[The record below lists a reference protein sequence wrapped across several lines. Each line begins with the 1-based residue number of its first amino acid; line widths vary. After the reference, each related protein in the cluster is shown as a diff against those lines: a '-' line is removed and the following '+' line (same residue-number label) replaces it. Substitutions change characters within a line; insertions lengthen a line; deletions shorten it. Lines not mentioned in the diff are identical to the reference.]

1 MADVAATLTELRIE
15 DQTLAFTVSVT
26 GDAGGHAEVTTIVY
40 DAAGTERQRTD
51 LGSMSVGDI
60 WEAHLDLPRS
70 TLDDGDYGAWVYV
83 VTVAADERDGPSI
96 EQGVSFLVGRGRIYP
111 SREAADKRTFTT
123 PPTLSALR
131 LEGTWIVF
139 DMTNH
144 EAFDVE
150 VSHQLSVS
158 TAGLYDNY
166 QTFHGQELVRA
177 GATQQG
183 HYLLPD
189 HLADGRYDVLV
200 TIQNEGSDLMDPAI
214 ALIQVDG
221 NVITEVPMQ

>member
-1 MADVAATLTELRIE
+1 MANVAATLSNLRIE
-15 DQTLAFTVSVT
+15 DQTLAFDLSVT
-26 GDAGGHAEVTTIVY
+26 GDVGGYGETTMIVY

-51 LGSMSVGDI
+51 LGSMSVGEI
-60 WEAHLDLPRS
+60 WEAHLDLPGS
-70 TLDDGDYGAWVYV
+70 TLGDGDYGAWVYV
-83 VTVAADERDGPSI
+83 VTVAADEQDGPAI

-111 SREAADKRTFTT
+111 SREAADRRTFTT
-123 PPTLSALR
+123 PPTLSGLR
-131 LEGTWIVF
+131 LDGTWVVF

-144 EAFDVE
+144 EAFDIE
-150 VSHQLSVS
+150 VFHELSIS
-158 TAGLYDNY
+158 PAELYDNY

-200 TIQNEGSDLMDPAI
+200 TIQNEGSDLIEPAI

-221 NVITEVPMQ
+221 NVVTTVSAT